1 MTSTKMYATQSDGT
15 ISRKFVKGMAKKFEE
30 LSKETSLSF
39 EANFKQ
45 CNWWLDTKTSDH
57 CFDDLAHD
65 PSAPTDITTNDQYT
79 VNADITTHTI
89 AIDKA
94 EIANEVQET
103 INQMANDGNRTIIDD
118 PNVEHLF
125 DQLTSCL
132 RFPSQ
137 TTNVPNEKTR

>member
-1 MTSTKMYATQSDGT
+1 MYATQSDGT

-30 LSKETSLSF
+30 LSKDSSLSF

-57 CFDDLAHD
+57 CFDDLAPD
-65 PSAPTDITTNDQYT
+65 PSAPIDHTTNDQYT
-79 VNADITTHTI
+79 VNTDFTTHPI

-94 EIANEVQET
+94 EIANEVHET
-103 INQMANDGNRTIIDD
+103 GNQMADDENRTIIDD
-118 PNVEHLF
+118 QNVEHLF

-137 TTNVPNEKTR
+137 TTNIPNEKTR